1 MGKLEKFVK
10 NLGAFGQ
17 KIVRGKNTFGR
28 NMQREVDMNELIRA
42 LDKTYPIEHEFGP
55 FTQAEYQALNTTR
68 QTVIPQIPGKIIVPV
83 DLMLH
88 VFKEGGTAET
98 SNNGMIISWDTPGSD
113 IQGWFM
119 VSKWLN
125 SITKSV
131 IFTQSDSVVST
142 GASMGS
148 YQQIDDFNNLVGV
161 PITMKSSGAF
171 NGDFSI
177 KKSKIWYRIM
187 DPIS

>member
-1 MGKLEKFVK
+1 
-10 NLGAFGQ
+10 
-17 KIVRGKNTFGR
+17 
-28 NMQREVDMNELIRA
+28 
-42 LDKTYPIEHEFGP
+42 
-55 FTQAEYQALNTTR
+55 
-68 QTVIPQIPGKIIVPV
+68 
-83 DLMLH
+83 
-88 VFKEGGTAET
+88 
-98 SNNGMIISWDTPGSD
+98 
-113 IQGWFM
+113 
-119 VSKWLN
+119 
-125 SITKSV
+125 
-131 IFTQSDSVVST
+131 TQSDSVVST